1 MRLPFRLSGSNWK
14 AVSVAGEVGWVE
26 RSPSRKAPQK
36 RKMKMRKNGGTR
48 QSKDVSQHQRT
59 SALYIGLL
67 LLMLCVIPGRA
78 VLFSIFTSS
87 SLLFFTNSFLCFHPN
102 LLPRSSCFVHHIAF
116 LFLQFSLRLVS
127 CQISS
132 SRRNAQVLRPPIPP
146 RALHLKKDV
155 VPIPQHTE
163 DR

>member
-1 MRLPFRLSGSNWK
+1 
-14 AVSVAGEVGWVE
+14 
-26 RSPSRKAPQK
+26 
-36 RKMKMRKNGGTR
+36 MRKNGGTR

-78 VLFSIFTSS
+78 VLFSISTSS
-87 SLLFFTNSFLCFHPN
+87 FLLFFTNSFLCFHPN

-132 SRRNAQVLRPPIPP
+132 RRNAQVPLAHQSHREPCTS
-146 RALHLKKDV
+146 KKMLYSSTYYAHHRGSLITFV
-155 VPIPQHTE
+155 
-163 DR
+163 